1 MKKNIYA
8 YIRIYILF
16 HVFSIYIYIY
26 ISESLCCIPET
37 NYNTV
42 SKLYFNKNKN
52 YNKAKLTY
60 GGEKKSFRTLGK
72 WLNLDKL

>member
-8 YIRIYILF
+8 YIRIYIFSCFF
-16 HVFSIYIYIY
+16 HIY
-26 ISESLCCIPET
+26 ISESLCCTPET

-42 SKLYFNKNKN
+42 NKLYFNKNKN

-60 GGEKKSFRTLGK
+60 GGGQKKSFRTLGK
-72 WLNLDKL
+72 WLNLYEL